1 MVTKGLKLK
10 ILALETLYSG
20 QFTLSTQLMKSKYLL
35 LSIASSVQ
43 SFSAAADMFF
53 KSIFS
58 ECVQFVKTFNL
69 PMLVL
74 GGGGYTIKNVARCW

>member
-10 ILALETLYSG
+10 ISDLETLHSG

-53 KSIFS
+53 
-58 ECVQFVKTFNL
+58 
-69 PMLVL
+69 
-74 GGGGYTIKNVARCW
+74 

>member
-10 ILALETLYSG
+10 ISALETLSSG

-43 SFSAAADMFF
+43 SFSAATDMF
-53 KSIFS
+53 I
-58 ECVQFVKTFNL
+58 
-69 PMLVL
+69 
-74 GGGGYTIKNVARCW
+74 